1 MANKGLGRGFA
12 SLMGMND
19 LELTRPSEQEQN
31 SGNGVVQIALLDIDP
46 NFEQPRK
53 NFDENALKELAESI
67 KMHGVIQPIVVTPVG
82 KRFMIIAGERRFRAS
97 KIAGKTEIPAIVRN
111 YTPQQIK
118 EISLIENLQREDL
131 SPIEAARAIR
141 TLMTEFNMTQ
151 EVAADRIG
159 KSRSAVANTLRLL
172 TLDEGVIK
180 LIEEGRLSAGHAR
193 TLVVVP
199 ASQQYKLALKGC
211 DNQLTVRE
219 MEKMVREFLNPK
231 PAKPKNVGESKDL
244 KNLVSNMQRAF
255 ATKVSAIGND
265 NKGRIY
271 IDYFTAD
278 DLDRICKMVEG
289 WMNEQ
294 FRTEEW
300 NLLSQ
305 VDFYIKG
312 LCKLGLKNADIP
324 RETYRLNL
332 HRQI

>member
-12 SLMGMND
+12 SLMGLND
-19 LELTRPSEQEQN
+19 IEELTQPQQTATTDD
-31 SGNGVVQIALLDIDP
+31 VQRSADNVINISLLDIDP
-46 NFEQPRK
+46 NYEQPRK
-53 NFDENALKELAESI
+53 NFDEAALHELADSI
-67 KMHGVIQPIVVTPVG
+67 KVHGVVQPIVVTPIG

-97 KIAGKTEIPAIVRN
+97 KLAGKSDIPAIVRN

-172 TLDEGVIK
+172 TLNDDVIK

-199 ASQQYKLALKGC
+199 SDQQYKLALKGC

-231 PAKPKNVGESKDL
+231 PEKQKPVVQESKEL
-244 KNLVSNMQRAF
+244 VNLVSNMQRAF
-255 ATKVSAIGND
+255 ATKVSAIGNGR
-265 NKGRIY
+265 KGRIY
-271 IDYFTAD
+271 IDYFTSD
-278 DLDRICKMVEG
+278 DLDRICSMVED
-289 WMNEQ
+289 WMKEK
-294 FRTEEW
+294 FLKEE
-300 NLLSQ
+300 
-305 VDFYIKG
+305 
-312 LCKLGLKNADIP
+312 
-324 RETYRLNL
+324 
-332 HRQI
+332 